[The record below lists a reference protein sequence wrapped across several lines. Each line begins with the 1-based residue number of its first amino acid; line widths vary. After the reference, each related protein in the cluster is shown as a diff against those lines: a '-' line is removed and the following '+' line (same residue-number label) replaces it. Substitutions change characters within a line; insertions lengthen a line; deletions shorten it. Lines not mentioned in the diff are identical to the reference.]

1 MIKRYKMNNEQK
13 LDQILE
19 NQRTIMTF
27 LHYGLNNIR
36 TDEIL
41 GDALNRRN
49 EETNKLLDLNIKEV
63 KNGNKKNNKKNRI

>member
-13 LDQILE
+13 LDQILK
-19 NQRTIMTF
+19 NQSSIMTF